1 MDIFE
6 ERKLIQVEETKPQAA
21 ISESLMTRVGA
32 GINFINKRHL
42 YQHDWHLN
50 GQYNIVAT
58 PNFGLDG
65 FITYP
70 FPFQIID
77 VQVFTGENVGTGGIT
92 EIDIQWTPDDIAP
105 AYQSIFDITPKFDST
120 VNTFESIR
128 LGQTKSGWTT
138 HTLNKTLFDAYD
150 ILKLDLLSAVDGMP
164 NGVFVKLFIRPR

>member
-1 MDIFE
+1 MDILE

-50 GQYNIVAT
+50 GKYNIIT
-58 PNFGLDG
+58 PPNFGLDG

-70 FPFQIID
+70 FPFQLMD
-77 VQVFTGENVGTGGIT
+77 VQVFAGENVGISGFT
-92 EIDIQWTPDDIAP
+92 ELDVQWTPDNVAP

-120 VNTFESIR
+120 VNPFETIR
-128 LGQTKSGWTT
+128 IGQTKSGWTAPV
-138 HTLNKTLFDAYD
+138 LNKTLFDAYD
-150 ILKLDLLSAVDGMP
+150 ILKLDLLNAVDGEP
-164 NGVFVKLFIRPR
+164 NGVFVKLFILPR